1 MKRIIGGIIL
11 AMVFALLIGTTC
23 LAFGWKSGLIIWAIA
38 FAVSLVIVF
47 AMFLIEEG
55 E

>member
-11 AMVFALLIGTTC
+11 AMVFVFLIGTTC
-23 LAFGWKSGLIIWAIA
+23 VVFGWKTGLITWAIA
-38 FAVSLVIVF
+38 FAVSFVIVF